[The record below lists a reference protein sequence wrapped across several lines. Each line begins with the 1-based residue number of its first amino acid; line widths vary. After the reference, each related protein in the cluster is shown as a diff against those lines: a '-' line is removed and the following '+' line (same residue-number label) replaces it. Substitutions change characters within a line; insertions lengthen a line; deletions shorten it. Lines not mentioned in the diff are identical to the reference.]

1 MTAYVNDTTAHVLEL
16 LDKIAGPLPQRIV
29 NVDTGEKSDEYR
41 ISVSAA
47 ERDLIV
53 TALRGNAALE
63 AALSARTSELYPDLQ
78 AEIERLRA
86 YRALPSATVIAKIIA
101 AHVDEAD
108 GVNCDEAARAVLA
121 ALDADQPT
129 LPMAPRFIAETEE
142 EAAEASDPEGRN
154 TGGKSYR

>member
-1 MTAYVNDTTAHVLEL
+1 MDNDTTAHVLEL

-86 YRALPSATVIAKIIA
+86 YRALPPVTPKSLHWLGDREDADATR
-101 AHVDEAD
+101 H
-108 GVNCDEAARAVLA
+108 
-121 ALDADQPT
+121 ALDMTGCVAYFDRQSDCLAFMRWLTNVDQPT
-129 LPMAPRFIAETEE
+129 LTEPRRQ
-142 EAAEASDPEGRN
+142 P
-154 TGGKSYR
+154 